1 MKKILFIM
9 LVCCFPLISI
19 AQTSLNG
26 FYIGLE
32 EMCSTDSA
40 GLKECYTD
48 PGHPERKWYHLTQM
62 TIHGDSIF
70 WDQSP
75 ISVYKKDTLHSASDG
90 AFFYYKGAFNRNKD
104 LLTINFTEIS
114 CDYCATEVITQSDG
128 AEVEVKRTRQL
139 VATVTNKGI
148 LINGYL
154 FTKRKPKRFQ

>member
-48 PGHPERKWYHLTQM
+48 AGHPERKWYHLTQM

-70 WDQSP
+70 WSQSL
-75 ISVYKKDTLHSASDG
+75 ISVYKKTPCIQHRMELFIITKES
-90 AFFYYKGAFNRNKD
+90 
-104 LLTINFTEIS
+104 LT
-114 CDYCATEVITQSDG
+114 G
-128 AEVEVKRTRQL
+128 
-139 VATVTNKGI
+139 
-148 LINGYL
+148 
-154 FTKRKPKRFQ
+154 TKIY

>member
-1 MKKILFIM
+1 MKKILSII
-9 LVCCFPLISI
+9 LICSFPLISI

-40 GLKECYTD
+40 GVKECYTD

-75 ISVYKKDTLHSASDG
+75 INVYKKDTLYSASDG
-90 AFFYYKGAFNRNKD
+90 AFYYYRGVFNRNND
-104 LLTINFTEIS
+104 SLAINFTEIS
-114 CDYCATEVITQSDG
+114 CDYCGIEIIRKSDG
-128 AEVEVKRTRQL
+128 TKEEVKHTRQL
-139 VATVTNKGI
+139 VATVTNNGI

>member
-1 MKKILFIM
+1 MKKILFII
-9 LVCCFPLISI
+9 VICYFPLISI

-40 GLKECYTD
+40 GVKECYTD

-75 ISVYKKDTLHSASDG
+75 ISVHKNDTLHSASDG
-90 AFFYYKGAFNRNKD
+90 GFFYYKGVFNRNKD

-114 CDYCATEVITQSDG
+114 CDYCATEMITQSDG
-128 AEVEVKRTRQL
+128 TTAKVKKTRQL

-154 FTKRKPKRFQ
+154 FTERTRKHFQ